1 MTILAFMYIAS
12 ILVKG
17 RYLLTDLG
25 DLGTIEDYWIHLHR
39 MRKLLKKYA
48 CSKLALN
55 IGVMSLT
62 LALMPT
68 NLLLANGALQAK
80 QQSTAVA
87 KTAAAN
93 SKRMIKIAPKG
104 PVNKHDQT
112 KRVWNLHDADIK
124 AVITTMAQLTGQT
137 FLIDPNINGRVSIV
151 SKKPMT
157 VDELYQVFLT
167 MLQTLNYT
175 AVHQGLVTRIVP
187 ATDAKQYANEVPQKK
202 AIHRHLNQQVVVD
215 VIPVQH
221 VSALQLVTVLQP
233 LVPNDSLITA
243 YNPSNAIVVSGTAEM
258 VKRVRSLV
266 NSLDSQSGSEL
277 ANVKLGN
284 AKADDLVKLLQELQK
299 NDQAEGKVNTVSY
312 AADKDTNSILVSGS
326 AANLKQAKALIE
338 KLDQGSSKIDSG
350 LTLIHLDYVSA
361 TTIVPILAK
370 LAGGN
375 VTSTGGSDSG
385 SSAGGS
391 PLGQSMLGGL
401 SSGISGSMNN
411 STDSS
416 NGNNSIGDS
425 SGTPQIGSDISS
437 IFQTDQVVSGGGK
450 NFSLVAVP
458 STNNIIVSAPAL
470 MVKRLK
476 QIVKL
481 LDVRPKQVFVQ
492 ALIVRVDQE
501 LMTKLGIQWGTK
513 TANASGTGSSIAQ
526 NSGLI
531 SNMSISAIWTALQ
544 EDNNSDV
551 LATPSIV
558 VENNKKAMI
567 ADGESLS
574 VPGNVQTTDNGTV
587 QGYNQINIQLQLVVK
602 PQINSNNSV
611 TLTVAQ
617 QDNEIDQAQENELLS
632 SGGSGSNAAPPIDTS
647 SITTQVMVPDS
658 DVLVL
663 GGLLRK
669 NRSLNKTG
677 VPILSKIPILGR
689 LFTFNDA
696 SHKKSNLLVFL
707 KPTVL
712 NNEKQDKTLSHHLYN
727 QVRTGEFDRAAK
739 DSADV
744 SQLQAVLP
752 RLTHPKV
759 RLPQP
764 FETQH

>member
-1 MTILAFMYIAS
+1 MISFDRS
-12 ILVKG
+12 G
-17 RYLLTDLG
+17 GFRYTELLLDSPRIG
-25 DLGTIEDYWIHLHR
+25 KI
-39 MRKLLKKYA
+39 LKKYTYPQR
-48 CSKLALN
+48 ALQL
-55 IGVMSLT
+55 GVMSLT
-62 LALMPT
+62 LALMPMSSIAAST
-68 NLLLANGALQAK
+68 TMQA
-80 QQSTAVA
+80 QAQPPAVSAA
-87 KTAAAN
+87 KATG
-93 SKRMIKIAPKG
+93 KLEKIAPTG
-104 PVNKHDQT
+104 PVNPHDQT

-157 VDELYQVFLT
+157 VAELYQVFLT

-187 ATDAKQYANEVPQKK
+187 LNNAKQFANEVSAKTATAK
-202 AIHRHLNQQVVVD
+202 HLNQQVVID

-233 LVPNDSLITA
+233 LMPSDGLIAA

-258 VKRVRSLV
+258 VGRIRGLIT
-266 NSLDSQSGSEL
+266 SLDSQSGSEL
-277 ANVKLGN
+277 ANVKLEN

-326 AANLKQAKALIE
+326 EVNLKQAKALIK
-338 KLDQGSSKIDSG
+338 KLDQGSSKVDSG
-350 LTLIHLDYVSA
+350 LTVLHLNYVAA

-375 VTSTGGSDSG
+375 VTSTGGSDASSASASPFGQGAMGGMSSMMGMNGSNSSGFGGDNGSG
-385 SSAGGS
+385 SIGG
-391 PLGQSMLGGL
+391 
-401 SSGISGSMNN
+401 
-411 STDSS
+411 DA
-416 NGNNSIGDS
+416 
-425 SGTPQIGSDISS
+425 PQIGSDISS
-437 IFQTDQVVSGGGK
+437 IFQTQQVVAGGGK

-470 MVKRLK
+470 MVKKLK

-501 LMTKLGIQWGTK
+501 LMTKLGIQWGTLK
-513 TANASGTGSSIAQ
+513 PSDTDSGEPTLQ
-526 NSGLI
+526 PNTGLI
-531 SNMSISAIWTALQ
+531 NNMSITAIWQALR

-558 VENNKKAMI
+558 VENNQKAMI
-567 ADGESLS
+567 SDGESLS
-574 VPGNVQTTDNGTV
+574 VLGNIQTNGDNQL
-587 QGYNQINIQLQLVVK
+587 QGYNQLNIQLSLAVK
-602 PQINSNNSV
+602 PQINSNDSV

-617 QDNEIDQAQENELLS
+617 QDNEIDQAGAQALIS
-632 SGGSGSNAAPPIDTS
+632 SGSSSTGQAPPIDTS
-647 SITTQVMVPDS
+647 TITTQVMVPNS

-677 VPILSKIPILGR
+677 VPILSKIPVLGR

-696 SHKKSNLLVFL
+696 DHKKSNLLVFL

-712 NNEKQDKTLSHHLYN
+712 KNQDQDMRFSHRLYN
-727 QVRTGEFDRAAK
+727 QMRTGELKRTAK
-739 DSADV
+739 DSAEA
-744 SQLQAVLP
+744 SQMQPILP
-752 RLTHPKV
+752 RLPHPQV
-759 RLPQP
+759 TLPQP
-764 FETQH
+764 FATKPAG